1 MDAQDR
7 RPSVKRYNAGIQR
20 ARGLLEL
27 ASGLY
32 DSSLSSESWKAAE
45 GVLQTDTP
53 IGNAL
58 KLSLT
63 PKPNDRKG
71 IALSFT
77 TGGFTAIRAVADGKF
92 SLAWVNPS
100 VQATMAYRGKGP
112 FAKRLPLRTIAVF
125 PSYDVMGFAVREST
139 GITSISQIKKERF
152 PLKVSIRRM
161 DKVARKDDST
171 MFTVAEILSAAGF
184 TLEDI
189 RRWGGEIHL
198 ASRPTDPARRAGIES
213 GEVDAVFDEGIKSWA
228 RTALENGFRFLP
240 VEGSI
245 LKHMVAL
252 GYRPVPMLK
261 SRFEGLDVDIQTL
274 DFSGWPMIVRADM
287 RDDVAYALCEAI
299 ERRKDTIPTDN
310 YKPLDI
316 AQLCANDEDAPYD
329 IPLHP
334 GAARFYR
341 ERGYLKQNFRGK

>member
-1 MDAQDR
+1 VKIIMDAQDR
-7 RPSVKRYNAGIQR
+7 RTTVKRYNAGIQR

-45 GVLQTDTP
+45 GVLQTDSP
-53 IGNAL
+53 LGNAL

-77 TGGFTAIRAVADGKF
+77 TGGFGAIRAVAEGKF

-100 VQATMAYRGKGP
+100 VQLTMAYRGKGP
-112 FAKRLPLRTIAVF
+112 FPKRLPLRTIAVF

-139 GITSISQIKKERF
+139 GITSISQIKKDRF
-152 PLKVSIRRM
+152 PLKLSIRTI
-161 DKVARKDDST
+161 DKAARKEDST
-171 MFTVAEILSAAGF
+171 MFTVAEILRAAGF

-198 ASRPTDPARRAGIES
+198 ASRPSLPARREGIES
-213 GEVDAVFDEGIKSWA
+213 GAVDAVFDEGIKSWA

-245 LKHMVAL
+245 LKHMAAL
-252 GYRPVPMLK
+252 GYRVTRMTKAEFPGIPAEV
-261 SRFEGLDVDIQTL
+261 QTL

-287 RDDVAYALCEAI
+287 ADDLAYALCETI
-299 ERRKDTIPTDN
+299 DKRKDTIPTDN

-316 AQLCANDEDAPYD
+316 AQLCANDEESPYD
-329 IPLHP
+329 VPLHP

-341 ERGYLKQNFRGK
+341 ERGYLK

>member
-1 MDAQDR
+1 
-7 RPSVKRYNAGIQR
+7 VKRYNAGIQR
-20 ARGLLEL
+20 ARGLLEF

-45 GVLQTDTP
+45 GVLQTDSP
-53 IGNAL
+53 LGNAL

-77 TGGFTAIRAVADGKF
+77 TGGFPAIRAVAEGKF

-100 VQATMAYRGKGP
+100 VQLTMAYRGKGP
-112 FAKRLPLRTIAVF
+112 FPKRLPVRTIAVF
-125 PSYDVMGFAVREST
+125 PSYDVMGFAVHEST

-161 DKVARKDDST
+161 DKAARKEDST
-171 MFTVAEILSAAGF
+171 MFTVAAVLQAAGF

-198 ASRPTDPARRAGIES
+198 AARPSDPARRADIER
-213 GEVDAVFDEGIKSWA
+213 GRVNAIFDEGIKSWA

-245 LKHMVAL
+245 LKHMAAL
-252 GYRPVPMLK
+252 GYRPTLMSK
-261 SRFEGLDVDIQTL
+261 SRFQGMAADVQTL

-287 RDDVAYALCEAI
+287 PNDVAYALCETI
-299 ERRKDTIPTDN
+299 EKRKDLMPTDN

-316 AQLCANDEDAPYD
+316 AQLCANDEESPYD
-329 IPLHP
+329 VPLHP
-334 GAARFYR
+334 GALRFYR
-341 ERGYLKQNFRGK
+341 ERGYLK

>member
-1 MDAQDR
+1 MMDAQDR
-7 RPSVKRYNAGIQR
+7 RTTTKRYNAGIQR

-27 ASGLY
+27 ASGLF
-32 DSSLSSESWKAAE
+32 DSSLASESWKAAE
-45 GVLQTDTP
+45 GVLQTDSP

-63 PKPNDRKG
+63 PKPNDPKG

-77 TGGFTAIRAVADGKF
+77 TGGFAAIRAVAEGEF

-100 VQATMAYRGKGP
+100 VQLTMAYRGKGP
-112 FAKRLPLRTIAVF
+112 FPKRLPVRTLAVF
-125 PSYDVMGFAVREST
+125 PSYDVMGFAAREST
-139 GITSISQIKKERF
+139 GITSFSQIKKKRF

-161 DKVARKDDST
+161 DKAARKEDST
-171 MFTVAEILSAAGF
+171 MFTVAEVLRAAGF

-198 ASRPTDPARRAGIES
+198 ASRPSDPARRAGIES
-213 GEVDAVFDEGIKSWA
+213 GEVDAIFDEGIKSWA

-245 LKHMVAL
+245 LKHMAAL
-252 GYRPVPMLK
+252 GYRPTRMPK
-261 SRFEGLDVDIQTL
+261 SRFQGMAADVQTL

-287 RDDVAYALCEAI
+287 PDDVAYALCETI
-299 ERRKDTIPTDN
+299 EKRKDMLPTDN

-316 AQLCANDEDAPYD
+316 AQLCANDEESSYD
-329 IPLHP
+329 VPLHP

-341 ERGYLKQNFRGK
+341 ERGYLK

>member
-1 MDAQDR
+1 MKTMMDAQDR
-7 RPSVKRYNAGIQR
+7 RKTIKRYNAGIQR

-32 DSSLSSESWKAAE
+32 DSSLATESWKAAE

-53 IGNAL
+53 IGNTL
-58 KLSLT
+58 KLTLT

-77 TGGFTAIRAVADGKF
+77 TGGFDAITAVAEGKF
-92 SLAWVNPS
+92 SLAWINPS
-100 VQATMAYRGKGP
+100 VQVTMAYRGKGP
-112 FAKRLPLRTIAVF
+112 FRKRLPLRAIAVF

-139 GITSISQIKKERF
+139 GITSISQIKKERI
-152 PLKVSIRRM
+152 PLKVSIRRT
-161 DKVARKDDST
+161 DKAARKEDST
-171 MFTVAEILSAAGF
+171 MFTVAEVLRAAGF

-189 RRWGGEIHL
+189 GRWGGAIH
-198 ASRPTDPARRAGIES
+198 STTRPTDPVRRAGIQS
-213 GEVDAVFDEGIKSWA
+213 GAVDAVFDEGIKA

-245 LKHMVAL
+245 LKHMAAL
-252 GYRPVPMLK
+252 GYRVALMRKAQFPGIPAEV
-261 SRFEGLDVDIQTL
+261 QTL

-287 RDDVAYALCEAI
+287 RDDVAYALCETI
-299 ERRKDTIPTDN
+299 EKRKDMMPTDN

-316 AQLCANDEDAPYD
+316 AQLCANDEESPYD
-329 IPLHP
+329 VPLHP
-334 GAARFYR
+334 GAVRFYR
-341 ERGYLKQNFRGK
+341 ERGYLK

>member
-1 MDAQDR
+1 M
-7 RPSVKRYNAGIQR
+7 PVHTIKRYNAGIQR
-20 ARGLLEL
+20 AKGLLEL

-32 DSSLSSESWKAAE
+32 DSSLASQSWKAAE

-58 KLSLT
+58 KLALI

-77 TGGFTAIRAVADGKF
+77 TGGFAAITAVAEGKF

-100 VQATMAYRGKGP
+100 VPLTMAYRGKGP
-112 FAKRLPLRTIAVF
+112 FPKRLPLRTIAVF

-152 PLKVSIRRM
+152 PIKVSIRRM
-161 DKVARKDDST
+161 DKAARKDDST
-171 MFTVAEILSAAGF
+171 MFTVAEVLRAGGF

-189 RRWGGEIHL
+189 RRWGGAIHL
-198 ASRPTDPARRAGIES
+198 ASRPSDPVRREGIES

-245 LKHMVAL
+245 LKHMAAL
-252 GYRPVPMLK
+252 GYRPARMTKTEFPGIAAEV
-261 SRFEGLDVDIQTL
+261 QTL

-287 RDDVAYALCEAI
+287 PDNVAYALCETI
-299 ERRKDTIPTDN
+299 EKRKDLMPTDN
-310 YKPLDI
+310 YKPLDV
-316 AQLCANDEDAPYD
+316 AQLCANDEESPYD
-329 IPLHP
+329 VPLHP

-341 ERGYLKQNFRGK
+341 ERGYLK

>member
-1 MDAQDR
+1 MDTQN
-7 RPSVKRYNAGIQR
+7 RPTTVKRYNAGIQR

-32 DSSLSSESWKAAE
+32 DSSLASESWRAAE

-53 IGNAL
+53 IGNTL

-77 TGGFTAIRAVADGKF
+77 TGGFDAIKAVAEGKF

-100 VQATMAYRGKGP
+100 VQLTMAYRGKGP
-112 FAKRLPLRTIAVF
+112 FPKRLPVRTIAVF

-139 GITSISQIKKERF
+139 GITSISQIKKKRF

-161 DKVARKDDST
+161 DKTARKNDST
-171 MFTVAEILSAAGF
+171 MFTVAEVLRAGGF
-184 TLEDI
+184 TLEDV

-240 VEGSI
+240 VEGAI
-245 LKHMVAL
+245 LKHMAAL
-252 GYRPVPMLK
+252 GYRPALMPK
-261 SRFEGLDVDIQTL
+261 ARFQGMAKDIQTL

-287 RDDVAYALCEAI
+287 RDDVAYALCETI
-299 ERRKDTIPTDN
+299 EKRKDMMPTDN
-310 YKPLDI
+310 YKPLDV
-316 AQLCANDEDAPYD
+316 AQLCSNDEESPYD
-329 IPLHP
+329 VPLHR

-341 ERGYLKQNFRGK
+341 ERGYLK